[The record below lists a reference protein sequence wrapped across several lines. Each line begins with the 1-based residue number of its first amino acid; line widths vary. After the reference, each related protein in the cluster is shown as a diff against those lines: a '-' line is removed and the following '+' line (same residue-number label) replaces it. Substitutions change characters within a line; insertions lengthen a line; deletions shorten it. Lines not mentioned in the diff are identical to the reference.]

1 MAKVKYVLI
10 GFGGIAEN
18 RVAKEGYACDKK
30 RFKPLKTAQLVGATD
45 MNPARQAAAE
55 ALGLKWYASLDEVL
69 ADKTVDGVYIATN
82 NASHAAL
89 ALAALKAGK
98 HVIVEKP
105 AATSVADAKK
115 MEALAKKKGLSLT
128 VDHMMVNNAW
138 NVAGKAAIAAG
149 GTTIRSYTS
158 SLGITGLFQTEC
170 TVHMMKTCGR
180 CGGDIHM
187 KRIGGRSSYY
197 CPHCQK

>member
-1 MAKVKYVLI
+1 MAKVKYVLV

-18 RVAKEGYACDKK
+18 RVAKEGYACDKN

-45 MNPARQAAAE
+45 MNPARKAAAE

-69 ADKTVDGVYIATN
+69 ADKSVDGVYIATN
-82 NASHAAL
+82 NASHASL

-105 AATSVADAKK
+105 AATTVADAKK
-115 MEALAKKKGLSLT
+115 MDALAKKKGLSLT

-138 NVAGKAAIAAG
+138 NIAAA
-149 GTTIRSYTS
+149 
-158 SLGITGLFQTEC
+158 
-170 TVHMMKTCGR
+170 K
-180 CGGDIHM
+180 
-187 KRIGGRSSYY
+187 
-197 CPHCQK
+197 